1 MFRSPEAVLRLAA
14 ALVLAAGAAY
24 GGTTETAPSTGGPDR
39 VLELVRQADLT
50 AAESFLASP
59 GRQDALKAADPAA
72 YAEAFA
78 LSTEMVD
85 IKGLI
90 TGSADARSIRL
101 GVTRRPGCSYC
112 SDPEKL
118 KAWARKSM
126 PDIDRERLFQID
138 MALWAWSTLP
148 EAPKAWLTALKMERP
163 WPAMKFQERH
173 AKMREWALKEKG
185 FLLKVNPSTPQA
197 MRGYWDRYGVVALI
211 LGNNELSDIGH
222 RGEEAQQAVESLEQ
236 ARKKVGASAD
246 KKRQAL
252 LAEAASAPT
261 PEARLAVLSKLF
273 DNLGEKPRELLE
285 AAPPRADQK
294 FDDRTR
300 GVVSEMLKN
309 ALMKETEGTF
319 AGADLKEF
327 YAKTPLTI
335 TFTTTSMSALGWYN
349 HGGDTLYFNER
360 YVEQY
365 IKSRGLSVGDVMK
378 NPDSLGDLA
387 RTLVGTFVHEAQHH
401 RQDVFAREQK
411 MPRIYVQSDEIEA
424 FQTQG
429 LFLLEKLK
437 TDPKFKEFAEREG
450 KHSDVLSA
458 GLSRAKHMEE
468 TGPDWFEYNVPNS
481 HYPEIL
487 SNAGAA
493 WCQILRHNGIASDLE
508 AELARR
514 ETLPAAE
521 KAKLDAGPKLDDWYP
536 TQERFRAAARL
547 AGTGSLRA
555 ELAES
560 RKTVEDAPKY
570 YNRIRSRR
578 DGVRAVTD
586 ERYTAVMAGGG
597 GRSKTEPP
605 SPGEENR

>member
-1 MFRSPEAVLRLAA
+1 MSRSPKAVLRLAA
-14 ALVLAAGAAY
+14 ALLLAAGAAY
-24 GGTTETAPSTGGPDR
+24 AGTTETAPSGGPDR
-39 VLELVRQADLT
+39 VLELVRNGDLRE
-50 AAESFLASP
+50 AEAFLASP
-59 GRQDALKAADPAA
+59 ARQDALKAADKAA
-72 YAEAFA
+72 YDEAFRLA
-78 LSTEMVD
+78 TELVD

-90 TGSADARSIRL
+90 TDAADARSIRL
-101 GVTRRPGCSYC
+101 GVTRRHGCQFCEDS
-112 SDPEKL
+112 EKL
-118 KAWARKSM
+118 KAWAKREM
-126 PDIDRERLFQID
+126 PWLDPSRYVNIDK
-138 MALWAWSTLP
+138 ALWAWSSIRP
-148 EAPKAWLTALKMERP
+148 APQAFLDQQKLQRQ
-163 WPAMKFQERH
+163 WPAMKFPERH

-197 MRGYWDRYGVVALI
+197 MRGYWDRYNAVVEV
-211 LGNNELSDIGH
+211 LGNGEISDIMN
-222 RGEEAQQAVESLEQ
+222 RGEEAQQAVESLED
-236 ARKKVGASAD
+236 ARKKVGASAN

-252 LAEAASAPT
+252 LAEANAAPT
-261 PEARLAVLSKLF
+261 PEARLAILSKLF

-300 GVVSEMLKN
+300 GVVSDMLKT
-309 ALMKETEGTF
+309 ALLKETEGTF

-327 YAKTPLTI
+327 YSKTPLTVA
-335 TFTTTSMSALGWYN
+335 FTTTSMAALGWYS

-365 IKSRGLSVGDVMK
+365 IKSRGLSVQDVMK
-378 NPDSLGDLA
+378 NPDQLGDLA

-401 RQDVFAREQK
+401 RQDVWAREQK
-411 MPRIYVQSDEIEA
+411 MPRIYVQSDEVEA

-437 TDPKFKEFAEREG
+437 KDPKFKEFAEREG

-458 GLSRAKHMEE
+458 GLSRARRMEE

-514 ETLPAAE
+514 ETLPSAE
-521 KAKLDAGPKLDDWYP
+521 KSKLDAGPELDDWYP

-560 RKTVEDAPKY
+560 RKAVEDAPKY

-586 ERYTAVMAGGG
+586 ERYAAVMAGGG